1 MPVAPVFV
9 GKTHYRNSLLAI
21 LHIPEDSAVH
31 RSDTAHHDLPVV
43 VKDNPEAMGEI
54 TSNKRF
60 LQSTHPTN
68 KVSDKLGVY
77 SKSPKVADVLLYPRR
92 PTREG
97 ETIRAARKANSSSD
111 PYPARTRA
119 ENDLLAAD
127 VWT

>member
-77 SKSPKVADVLLYPRR
+77 SKSPKVADVLLYPPKIKNCDFTCQGGVHSYTVYRCL
-92 PTREG
+92 E
-97 ETIRAARKANSSSD
+97 
-111 PYPARTRA
+111 
-119 ENDLLAAD
+119 
-127 VWT
+127 